1 MCSTRG
7 LRRRQDLVVALSPG
21 SYSGSKVP
29 SHPPCRRRAA
39 VDISATCPDILD
51 VFGTLAAIWGLAGIG
66 VLLGH
71 AIYRLTL
78 ISLVGLSMPLH
89 GYHWAA
95 LAGWALFMAYS
106 EGYRGFQ
113 KSFSPR
119 VAARAAYL
127 WRHPTVLR
135 ALLAPFFCV
144 GYFHIERR
152 QQIVVVSITFVV
164 IGFIIGADYLPQ
176 PWRGIVDLG
185 VVIGLAWGLVALGV
199 FTVQAFNGR
208 LGHAPDVPS
217 DG

>member
-1 MCSTRG
+1 MRAGASILPAIDEQRLTS
-7 LRRRQDLVVALSPG
+7 RRLAPIKPG
-21 SYSGSKVP
+21 
-29 SHPPCRRRAA
+29 
-39 VDISATCPDILD
+39 
-51 VFGTLAAIWGLAGIG
+51 VFGTLAVIWGLAGIG
-66 VLLGH
+66 LLLGQ

-89 GYHWAA
+89 WYHWAA
-95 LAGWALFMAYS
+95 LAGWVLFMAYS

-113 KSFSPR
+113 KNFSPR

-127 WRHPTVLR
+127 YRHATVLR
-135 ALLAPFFCV
+135 ALMAPLFCM

-152 QQIVVVSITFVV
+152 RQIVVFSITLAV
-164 IGFIIGADYLPQ
+164 IGFIIGAHYLPQ

-208 LGHAPDVPS
+208 LSHAPEVPS

>member
-1 MCSTRG
+1 M
-7 LRRRQDLVVALSPG
+7 
-21 SYSGSKVP
+21 
-29 SHPPCRRRAA
+29 
-39 VDISATCPDILD
+39 
-51 VFGTLAAIWGLAGIG
+51 FGTLAVIWGLAGIG
-66 VLLGH
+66 VLLGQ

-89 GYHWAA
+89 WYHWAVM
-95 LAGWALFMAYS
+95 AGWVFFMAYG

-113 KSFSPR
+113 KGFSPR
-119 VAARAAYL
+119 VAARTAYL
-127 WRHPTVLR
+127 SRHPTVLR
-135 ALLAPFFCV
+135 ALLAPLFCM

-152 QQIVVVSITFVV
+152 RQIVVISITLVV
-164 IGFIIGADYLPQ
+164 IGFIIGAHYLPQ

-208 LGHAPDVPS
+208 LSHSPGVPL